1 MQTTH
6 GPPTILYLDFDPSQ
20 KKTLRQIDGMRRFAK
35 ARGWSVV
42 AVPCHPFRP
51 EDLPDTLVRLKPVGC
66 IAGCTAWV
74 RELSPQAFGDIP
86 AVWLDPTEHLPWR
99 NIPIISCDNAAV
111 ARMAFRELSTGLPP
125 CYAVVSRRHPHPWT
139 RERVA
144 AFRGCCREARKECAV
159 FPERRNEDVDA
170 RMARLVAWAAAL
182 PPHCAVFA
190 VNDLAADETACA
202 LRAAG
207 RSIPRTATLIGADA
221 LDVSPNDGRDLSLSS
236 VRIDFELAGYLAA
249 RLLSEILKTSSGN
262 LKAHRADSC
271 RTAAVF
277 GPLLVE
283 RRDSTRG
290 RGRREPFILQAMEI
304 LRREACEG
312 LTASALA
319 ARFRCSRK
327 LFERRFREAMGR
339 PVLDEILAVRMERV
353 MDLLARPDIA
363 IGAIYFRCGFASD
376 RELRSLFLARTGVS
390 MRRWR
395 ADHLR

>member
-6 GPPTILYLDFDPSQ
+6 GTPTILYLDFDPSQ

-51 EDLPDTLVRLKPVGC
+51 EDLPATLARLKPVGC

-86 AVWLDPTEHLPWR
+86 AVWLDPTERLPWR

-144 AFRGCCREARKECAV
+144 AFRGCCREARKECVV

-182 PPHCAVFA
+182 PPYCAVFA
-190 VNDLAADETACA
+190 VNDLAADETARA

-207 RSIPRTATLIGADA
+207 RSIPRTATLVGADA
-221 LDVSPNDGRDLSLSS
+221 LDVSPNDGRDPSLSS

-249 RLLSEILKTSSGN
+249 RLLSERLKTTSGTI
-262 LKAHRADSC
+262 KARRADSSG
-271 RTAAVF
+271 TAAVF

-395 ADHLR
+395 ADHQR